1 MPRLRSLCVDLPTT
15 IASGL
20 MRSGRPTIPSTA
32 PTVMAV
38 CNAMGVCRRPANLRR
53 TARIAFTV
61 GCVLTAINQADVLI
75 EGRAT
80 AITAVKIVLNFVV
93 PFIVSNLGV
102 LAGTRAAAVP

>member
-1 MPRLRSLCVDLPTT
+1 MPRLRALCPDLPTT
-15 IASGL
+15 IAAGS
-20 MRSGRPTIPSTA
+20 MRSSRPTIPSTA
-32 PTVMAV
+32 PSVMAV
-38 CNAMGVCRRPANLRR
+38 RAAVDVCRRAANLRR
-53 TARIAFTV
+53 TVRIAFFV

-75 EGRAT
+75 AGRAT